1 MHVESGTKLGRYEI
15 LSEIGTGGMGLVYR
29 AKDTTLD
36 RTVAIKVLKP
46 ELVSNAQGFE
56 RFRREAKAIA
66 GLSHPNII
74 SLFDFGV
81 ENNIHFAVM
90 ELADGQPLEECIDK
104 IDREDVPALARSIA
118 QGLRAAHEGGII
130 HRDIKPSNI
139 MLAPS
144 GEPKILDFGLASVID
159 TRHFNDE
166 TLAPSDLKTQEGTIM
181 GTVGYMSPEQVRGQK
196 ADERS
201 DIFSF

>member
-1 MHVESGTKLGRYEI
+1 MQIESGTKLGRYEI
-15 LSEIGTGGMGLVYR
+15 LSEIGAGGMGLVYK

-81 ENNIHFAVM
+81 ENNICDVEHTAFDDVQMFFFRSNFAVHF
-90 ELADGQPLEECIDK
+90 G
-104 IDREDVPALARSIA
+104 
-118 QGLRAAHEGGII
+118 
-130 HRDIKPSNI
+130 RD
-139 MLAPS
+139 
-144 GEPKILDFGLASVID
+144 
-159 TRHFNDE
+159 
-166 TLAPSDLKTQEGTIM
+166 
-181 GTVGYMSPEQVRGQK
+181 
-196 ADERS
+196 
-201 DIFSF
+201 